1 MIKFI
6 EKLRIKIVEK
16 SHRRIQ
22 DTAQKAS
29 LKCASVCR
37 SDSLKSGFF
46 CYHAMKYDVTYPVL
60 FFGVEYNVTK
70 NRDDHLNFERI
81 TNDSKLF

>member
-1 MIKFI
+1 MKFL
-6 EKLRIKIVEK
+6 EKLRIKLVEK

-29 LKCASVCR
+29 EKCASVCHN
-37 SDSLKSGFF
+37 DSLKSGFF
-46 CYHAMKYDVTYPVL
+46 CYNAMKYDVTYPIL
-60 FFGVEYNVTK
+60 FFGVEFNVTK

-81 TNDSKLF
+81 TNDSRLF

>member
-6 EKLRIKIVEK
+6 EKLRIKLVEK

-29 LKCASVCR
+29 IKCASVCHI
-37 SDSLKSGFF
+37 DFVNLEKGFI
-46 CYHAMKYDVTYPVL
+46 CYNAMKYDVTYPIL
-60 FFGVEYNVTK
+60 FFNTKVNITK
-70 NRDDHLNFERI
+70 NRQDHLIFEII
-81 TNDSKLF
+81 TK